1 MNQLK
6 APGNAADLADGLG
19 EDISLRINQ
28 SFLQK
33 NKKYGPTGN
42 FAD

>member
-19 EDISLRINQ
+19 EDLSL
-28 SFLQK
+28 
-33 NKKYGPTGN
+33 NKSIILTEK
-42 FAD
+42 